1 MYIEIIKNTDGY
13 IGGFATFF
21 KKPKHKLNGKL
32 YEINEIDNIL
42 LQSELRGRDGV
53 EVIEKGN
60 YDIEIGGIKL
70 KFNDYQNT
78 TILKRIKE
86 ENLNIK
92 THNKADEFIK
102 YINTK

>member
-1 MYIEIIKNTDGY
+1 M
-13 IGGFATFF
+13 
-21 KKPKHKLNGKL
+21 
-32 YEINEIDNIL
+32 